1 MATLSPVL
9 EPWLQLTTMAHF
21 SQTQKNRLRV
31 LWRYLMNRGFDAE
44 TLLQQLG
51 GQTPGVILAHL
62 EQHSYRDSEGL

>member
-1 MATLSPVL
+1 
-9 EPWLQLTTMAHF
+9 MAHF

-31 LWRYLMNRGFDAE
+31 LWRYLMNRGFNAE

-51 GQTPGVILAHL
+51 GHTAGVILASL

>member
-1 MATLSPVL
+1 
-9 EPWLQLTTMAHF
+9 MAHF

-44 TLLQQLG
+44 ILLQQLG
-51 GQTPGVILAHL
+51 GDTPGVILANL